1 MNIDK
6 LNLLNTL
13 KLFILIPI
21 FNEGPKIKQVID
33 QIPNYID
40 EIIIIDDGSIDNSKE
55 VVNTLIKQSNKSRL
69 TLLYHDKNK
78 GKGAAIKTGL
88 NWLSKNFK
96 IQNDQ
101 YVIFIDG
108 DGQMDTNYINDLL
121 NPLLTKKLYFSKGTR
136 MKIKSYRNS
145 MPRFRYFGNS
155 LLKILNW
162 ISTGQWDI
170 SDPQNGYIA
179 ASLEKLLLL
188 NLNKLHDDYFFENSL
203 LCEINILGEK
213 IIEVSIPA
221 IYDDENSSIN
231 YFKYIPITSFKLLKG
246 WIYRLNKM
254 KNRNYYYFLSFIFQ
268 IIGLILTTLS
278 IFNFSN
284 QIISL
289 MFLIAGLLQLLICI
303 LIDIYIFKFKNISTI
318 K

>member
-13 KLFILIPI
+13 KLFIIIPI

-55 VVNTLIKQSNKSRL
+55 VVNTLIKQSNKSKL
-69 TLLYHDKNK
+69 TLLSHDINK

-170 SDPQNGYIA
+170 SDPQNGYFA
-179 ASLEKLLLL
+179 AGLEKLLLL

-203 LCEINILGEK
+203 LCEINILGEL
-213 IIEVSIPA
+213 ISEISIPGVYA
-221 IYDDENSSIN
+221 DEVSSIN
-231 YFKYIPITSFKLLKG
+231 YFKFIPITSFKLLKS
-246 WIYRLNKM
+246 WFYRIYQT
-254 KNRNYYYFLSFIFQ
+254 KNRNHFYFLSFLMQF
-268 IIGLILTTLS
+268 IGFLFLILSILVIDNQQFVYLFILIAILQILFS
-278 IFNFSN
+278 IFIDYIGFKKS
-284 QIISL
+284 QDTII
-289 MFLIAGLLQLLICI
+289 
-303 LIDIYIFKFKNISTI
+303 
-318 K
+318 